1 MAISKQYLQL
11 FDVKPWSHH
20 HQKATIERAPTTV
33 TPPPRH
39 TTPRYGLGRLL
50 RRGLTGG
57 PPRPSKARLS
67 VFLSFKQMREKLCYD
82 IISTS
87 FLLSIIK

>member
-39 TTPRYGLGRLL
+39 ATTAAPRRPKGWGAYYGA
-50 RRGLTGG
+50 
-57 PPRPSKARLS
+57 S
-67 VFLSFKQMREKLCYD
+67 
-82 IISTS
+82 
-87 FLLSIIK
+87 

>member
-20 HQKATIERAPTTV
+20 HQKATIERAPATV

-39 TTPRYGLGRLL
+39 ATTAAPS
-50 RRGLTGG
+50 
-57 PPRPSKARLS
+57 RPKGWGAY
-67 VFLSFKQMREKLCYD
+67 CGAA
-82 IISTS
+82 
-87 FLLSIIK
+87 

>member
-1 MAISKQYLQL
+1 MATAGGGRSNALGHAKVLKKAEIPLFKVQYDMIGGHEMAISKQYLQL

-39 TTPRYGLGRLL
+39 ATTAARA
-50 RRGLTGG
+50 T
-57 PPRPSKARLS
+57 PP
-67 VFLSFKQMREKLCYD
+67 
-82 IISTS
+82 
-87 FLLSIIK
+87 

>member
-33 TPPPRH
+33 TPPPRQA
-39 TTPRYGLGRLL
+39 TTAKPR
-50 RRGLTGG
+50 
-57 PPRPSKARLS
+57 RPKGWGAY
-67 VFLSFKQMREKLCYD
+67 CGAA
-82 IISTS
+82 
-87 FLLSIIK
+87 